1 MDYGELISRGW
12 RITWNNKFLWVLGFL
27 AALGSAS
34 GNFNSG
40 SNVSQRM
47 NSGEISPDLVAAI
60 GAVGAVLACIIF
72 IIVIVFALVSLVA
85 RGGLIDAVARIDDG
99 ETVTLGE
106 AFAAG
111 TAKIW
116 SLLGMSLLLY
126 LPYFILLTVGISV
139 VIFGVFA
146 SAGGAALSGSF
157 ENGSPDA
164 VLGAMGIFFVCF
176 IVLMCIL
183 IPVGVLLQ
191 FIHAFAFRGI
201 MLQELGAA
209 DGIRHGWQVLRE
221 NASEILILALLFFVI
236 GIVYSFAVMIVLM
249 PLILVLFV
257 PMFASMMR
265 GGDVGVFQMLVLIS
279 GGICIGIFGAVLN
292 SIITTWRSAT
302 FTLAYREFTSK
313 KLGDMAVDTAV

>member
-47 NSGEISPDLVAAI
+47 NNGEISPDVIAAI

-72 IIVIVFALVSLVA
+72 IIVIVFVLVSLVA

-116 SLLGMSLLLY
+116 SLLGMSILLY
-126 LPYFILLTVGISV
+126 LPYFILLMVGISV

-146 SAGGAALSGSF
+146 SMGGAAVSGAF

-164 VLGAMGIFFVCF
+164 LLGAMGIFFVCF
-176 IVLMCIL
+176 IALMCVL
-183 IPVGVLLQ
+183 VPLGVFLQ
-191 FIHAFAFRGI
+191 FIQAFAFRGI
-201 MLQELGAA
+201 VLQELGAV

-221 NASEILILALLFFVI
+221 NAGEILMLALLFFVI

-257 PMFASMMR
+257 PVFTSMMR
-265 GGDVGVFQMLVLIS
+265 GGDVGLFEVLVLAG
-279 GGICIGIFGAVLN
+279 GGICVGLVGALLN

-313 KLGDMAVDTAV
+313 KLGDVVVDTAV